1 MTAAARALE
10 FLTLTEQIEAA
21 KFDVKEACTPR
32 GQGAMGTLHI
42 PQFKCVNDNARFI
55 VACLPRRS
63 GKTMME
69 AIRAVRLCTT
79 KPNAVVWYLGFGI
92 SYGIDTF
99 TDGCLRGLLK
109 RFDITAEVKEGGG
122 YIEFPNGSSISIR
135 GVDDQH
141 AVEKLRG
148 RNPPDLVFLDE
159 CFPAGTLIDG
169 RPIESIKIGDTVS
182 CVDHSIGKFTHRQV
196 VRVFTKIVAD
206 YLVSVRLSPGRFS
219 STATHPVFVRGK
231 GYVYARDLVP
241 GDMLCVRRAREVA
254 EGQPAA
260 ADMLQGMSAQA
271 ALAGLQ
277 RAQDAGMVLGD
288 AQARLLGEQPHAQ
301 EIGANQSLADAQAH
315 GAQAAD
321 SGWQW
326 QGPHGG
332 AADLGQ
338 SATMEDGSDSQD
350 RPSNA
355 RSAIRIG
362 VSELLQAGS
371 GGREVE
377 DMYRGRWSDPR
388 EPGEEAAGREEDSL
402 LEWARVESV
411 SSEEPR
417 GAHGLTVYNFEV
429 EGAHTYFANDVL
441 VHNCQSMNERLL
453 RPMVDNIIRPALLD
467 RAGTL
472 IITGTPSPVPAG
484 FFYDTWDGRVAK
496 AWSHHSWTLYD
507 NPTKAKAFY
516 DAFLAKERADRG
528 ITEADPAYRR
538 EWLGEWAI
546 EEELRVYK
554 YGAINN
560 VQGDVSEFELANG
573 IKGRRCITR
582 HPLMSTHNKHLWRH
596 AVGIDIGS
604 GDRTAIVVLGQ
615 HLNDTHIYQAF
626 EWVISRKQEP
636 VQSDIVDVLKFVR
649 AEYAP
654 LNWFFDSGGAG
665 GKLFMTTLQRDH
677 GFPLI
682 EAAKK
687 TDRRGQIDSVNTW
700 LRRGQLLIPSVS
712 AVAEDM
718 LKSIWNADKLKEGI
732 WEYSPTW
739 HPDPAE
745 ALRYCATGIH
755 PWFYKAKIWQS
766 KKQEW
771 QQAEERSIEAEM
783 IAPPMGGLVDGD
795 VSLEDQDAAAFGGDG
810 WSGM

>member
-79 KPNAVVWYLGFGI
+79 KPNAVVWYLSFTI

-109 RFDITAEVKEGGG
+109 RFDIAAEVKEGGG
-122 YIEFPNGSSISIR
+122 YIEFPNGSSISVR
-135 GVDDQH
+135 GIDDVH
-141 AVEKLRG
+141 SIEKLRG

-159 CFPAGTLIDG
+159 I
-169 RPIESIKIGDTVS
+169 
-182 CVDHSIGKFTHRQV
+182 Q
-196 VRVFTKIVAD
+196 
-206 YLVSVRLSPGRFS
+206 SV
-219 STATHPVFVRGK
+219 
-231 GYVYARDLVP
+231 
-241 GDMLCVRRAREVA
+241 
-254 EGQPAA
+254 
-260 ADMLQGMSAQA
+260 
-271 ALAGLQ
+271 
-277 RAQDAGMVLGD
+277 
-288 AQARLLGEQPHAQ
+288 
-301 EIGANQSLADAQAH
+301 
-315 GAQAAD
+315 
-321 SGWQW
+321 
-326 QGPHGG
+326 
-332 AADLGQ
+332 
-338 SATMEDGSDSQD
+338 
-350 RPSNA
+350 
-355 RSAIRIG
+355 
-362 VSELLQAGS
+362 
-371 GGREVE
+371 
-377 DMYRGRWSDPR
+377 
-388 EPGEEAAGREEDSL
+388 
-402 LEWARVESV
+402 
-411 SSEEPR
+411 
-417 GAHGLTVYNFEV
+417 
-429 EGAHTYFANDVL
+429 
-441 VHNCQSMNERLL
+441 NERLL
-453 RPMVDNIIRPALLD
+453 KPMVDNIIRPALLD
-467 RAGTL
+467 RAGVL
-472 IITGTPSPVPAG
+472 IVTGTPSPVPAG
-484 FFYDTWDGRVAK
+484 FFYDIWTNKR
-496 AWSHHSWTLYD
+496 WSRHSWTLYD

-582 HPLMSTHNKHLWRH
+582 HPLMSSHNKHLWRH

-700 LRRGQLLIPSVS
+700 LRRGQLLIPGVS

-783 IAPPMGGLVDGD
+783 IAPPTGGLVDGD
-795 VSLEDQDAAAFGGDG
+795 VSLEDQDAAAFGGGG